1 MGLETYQKM
10 RDFRRTPEPRGRVSK
25 TNRRRFVVQE
35 HHASKLHFDFRLE
48 MGGVLKSWSVP
59 RGPSLDPAQRRLAVE
74 TEDHPV
80 EYLKFEGQI
89 PEGEYGAGEHM
100 RWDGGTYKLLGGSD
114 ASEQLERGKLEFELH
129 GERLRGAFTLVRMK
143 GREGEWL
150 LIKKQDEFAEAGWQL
165 RLRKP
170 VGGQETIDGK
180 GKAGDRRQGQ
190 LAGTEASA
198 KGANGGRGAKAGR
211 GSRGAGEEGVRKF
224 DTEKETRGQ
233 RVVPVGR
240 ALKAGELKGDLN
252 VKVGREVVPLT
263 SLERIYW
270 PDEGYTKGDL
280 IRYYYEVSKY
290 ILPYLEDRPL
300 IMKRYPAGIRGQFF
314 HQHDVNEV
322 PDFVRTVALEV
333 EDGGGHRVDYIVGT
347 GRATLLYMAN
357 LGAIERHPWH
367 SRVGNLDHPDW
378 FVFDLDPGEGVE
390 FTTICEVA
398 LATRDVLERLGL
410 ESYAKTSGSRGI
422 HVYVPLKAIYGYEE
436 IAELAELVATAVA
449 RRHSDVATVERSK
462 RKRGRAMIYVDHM
475 QNARGKS
482 VVAPYSVR
490 PKPGAT
496 VSAPLE
502 WTEVERR
509 KIRTDDFDIKNIP
522 ERIGRKGDLFK
533 PVLKRKQALGDVL
546 EKARALLA
554 DSRARGARA

>member
-1 MGLETYQKM
+1 M

-89 PEGEYGAGEHM
+89 PAGEYGAGEHM
-100 RWDGGTYKLLGGSD
+100 RWDGGTYKLLGEAD
-114 ASEQLERGKLEFELH
+114 ANEQLERGKLEFELH

-150 LIKKQDEFAEAGWQL
+150 LIKKQDEFAEAGWEL

-170 VGGQETIDGK
+170 VGGRETIEA
-180 GKAGDRRQGQ
+180 KARAGGRRQGQ
-190 LAGTEASA
+190 EAGEARSA
-198 KGANGGRGAKAGR
+198 KGARP
-211 GSRGAGEEGVRKF
+211 SRDAGEEGVRKF

-252 VKVGREVVPLT
+252 VRVGREVVPLT
-263 SLERIYW
+263 SLERVYW

-280 IRYYYEVSKY
+280 IRYYDEVSKY

-367 SRVGNLDHPDW
+367 SRVGNLEHPDW

-390 FTTICEVA
+390 FKTICEVA

-422 HVYVPLKAIYGYEE
+422 HVYVPVKAIYGYEE

-502 WTEVERR
+502 WTEVERK
-509 KIRTDDFDIKNIP
+509 KIRTDDFDIKNMS
-522 ERIGRKGDLFK
+522 ERIGRKGDLFR
-533 PVLKRKQALGDVL
+533 PVLKRKQALGDAL
-546 EKARALLA
+546 EKARELLA